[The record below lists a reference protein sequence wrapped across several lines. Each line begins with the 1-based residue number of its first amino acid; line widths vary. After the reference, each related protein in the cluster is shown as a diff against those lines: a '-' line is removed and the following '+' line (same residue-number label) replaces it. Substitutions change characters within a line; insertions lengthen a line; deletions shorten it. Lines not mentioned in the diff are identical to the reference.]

1 MEQSW
6 RQAKSIFVTMLS
18 APLFWLVVFFMV
30 PMAVVW
36 LFSFGENRGVVDIA
50 ITGTW
55 SNYAHA
61 LTPLYLGILWKS
73 IWIAALTTFLCLV
86 IAFPVA
92 MAITF
97 ASEKYKAWLLLLI
110 MLPFWTNLL
119 IRTYA
124 LIAVLRHEGYVNSLL
139 GMGWSGASHLVAA
152 MGGHPL
158 GDFQPLDLLYNNFAV
173 IIGLVFVNLP
183 FMVLPLYS
191 TLDRMDRSLLE
202 ASMDLGGGHLRT
214 VWNIMVPL
222 AMPGIASGI
231 LITFIPALGSY
242 LTPDMLGGPDSQM
255 IANIIEGQFKG
266 ANNWPF
272 GAALSFV
279 LVYMTFIGIAI
290 QGVIESRSKR
300 ERLA

>member
-6 RQAKSIFVTMLS
+6 RQAKSIFGTMLS

-30 PMAVVW
+30 PMTVVW
-36 LFSFGENRGVVDIA
+36 LYSFGENKGVVDIA

-73 IWIAALTTFLCLV
+73 VWIAALTTFLCLV

-97 ASEKYKAWLLLLI
+97 APEKTKAWLLLLI

-124 LIAVLRHEGYVNSLL
+124 LIAVLRHEGYVNNLL
-139 GMGWSGASHLVAA
+139 GLGWSGLSHIVTAV
-152 MGGHPL
+152 GGHPL
-158 GDFQPLDLLYNNFAV
+158 ADFQPLDLLYNNFAV

-222 AMPGIASGI
+222 AAPGIGSGI

-290 QGVIESRSKR
+290 QGIIESRSKR
-300 ERLA
+300 ERVA